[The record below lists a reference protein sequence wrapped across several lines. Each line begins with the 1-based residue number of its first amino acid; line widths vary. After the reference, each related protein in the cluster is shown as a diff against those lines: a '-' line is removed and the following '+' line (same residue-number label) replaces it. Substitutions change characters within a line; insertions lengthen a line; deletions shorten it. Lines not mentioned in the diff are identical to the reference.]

1 MENNRT
7 QIWSS
12 GGGVQ
17 SAAIAALIV
26 MGKLRPDVAIIVDT
40 EREQSTTWEYMDEV
54 ISPALKTVDFVL
66 TRVNKS
72 KYATVDLY
80 GGIDGTT
87 LLMPVFTNQ
96 SGGIGKL
103 PTYCSSE
110 WKARVVRRWA
120 TAQRFNDVDMW
131 LGISADEKRRMKLS
145 TGKWGYKHPLIDLAM
160 NRGDCIALVKKMG
173 WPEPPRSSCWNCPN
187 HTQAEWRDI
196 KENKQ
201 TDWQKAI
208 EFDKS
213 LRLKDPNV
221 FLHFD
226 CLPLENVDLSD
237 QNGALFE
244 HCDSGLCFV

>member
-1 MENNRT
+1 M
-7 QIWSS
+7 
-12 GGGVQ
+12 Q

-54 ISPALKTVDFVL
+54 ISPALATVDFTL

-110 WKARVVRRWA
+110 WKTRVVRR
-120 TAQRFNDVDMW
+120 
-131 LGISADEKRRMKLS
+131 
-145 TGKWGYKHPLIDLAM
+145 
-160 NRGDCIALVKKMG
+160 
-173 WPEPPRSSCWNCPN
+173 
-187 HTQAEWRDI
+187 
-196 KENKQ
+196 
-201 TDWQKAI
+201 
-208 EFDKS
+208 
-213 LRLKDPNV
+213 
-221 FLHFD
+221 
-226 CLPLENVDLSD
+226 
-237 QNGALFE
+237 
-244 HCDSGLCFV
+244 